1 MTNRP
6 AQKAMR
12 FKWRVHIIQ
21 GKIQY
26 INKIKTIFYND

>member
-12 FKWRVHIIQ
+12 FKWRLYIIQ
-21 GKIQY
+21 GKIQN
-26 INKIKTIFYND
+26 ILNKIKTIL